1 MLFPVVCCN
10 GLQGLKMDSLKLTP
24 TTRYRT
30 DSNQTS
36 TRLLQ
41 IIEVTIEEGDFEVV
55 YDRTCMTM
63 SKDPDWCVSGSIE
76 LVSYHGYTT

>member
-1 MLFPVVCCN
+1 
-10 GLQGLKMDSLKLTP
+10 MDSLKLTP

-30 DSNQTS
+30 DSNQIS

-63 SKDPDWCVSGSIE
+63 SKDYDW
-76 LVSYHGYTT
+76 